1 MPDASAGA
9 GHTRLVPPI
18 PRALGALGLLPQG
31 AAALL
36 AALDPPLLRA
46 AGVMLASGYAA
57 LILSFLGGMWWGLAA
72 AAPAS
77 PRWTWLAAVA
87 PSLWALA
94 CLVAGLAIGL
104 PNVAL
109 VPLALA
115 VLLTPLV
122 DRRLAALGLAPH
134 WWMRLRVPL
143 SVGLALLT
151 AIVAVL
157 AWR

>member
-1 MPDASAGA
+1 MSAPTSLPASARTQSLSELLERA
-9 GHTRLVPPI
+9 GF
-18 PRALGALGLLPQG
+18 A
-31 AAALL
+31 
-36 AALDPPLLRA
+36 
-46 AGVMLASGYAA
+46 
-57 LILSFLGGMWWGLAA
+57 
-72 AAPAS
+72 
-77 PRWTWLAAVA
+77 
-87 PSLWALA
+87 
-94 CLVAGLAIGL
+94 
-104 PNVAL
+104 
-109 VPLALA
+109 A